1 MGLFTSKPKYKPREP
16 EHHCATYIFTYL
28 NFPLGGCIVWLNGQ
42 RYPDDKTQFRRFG
55 EAVCLWANKR
65 YGEKLKKMDGYFAMC
80 PGYSRFG
87 VLPENLE
94 RLEGIATY
102 NTEEIGRILY
112 EAFGIHHAEINYSD
126 TGVLVIIEGVSHA
139 ICNQDNQRHPDK

>member
-16 EHHCATYIFTYL
+16 GHRCATYIFTYL
-28 NFPLGGCIVWLNGQ
+28 NFPLGGCIVWLDGQ
-42 RYPDDKTQFRRFG
+42 RYPDDKTQFKRFG

-65 YGEKLKKMDGYFAMC
+65 YGEKLKKMDGYFATC
-80 PGYSRFG
+80 PGYIRFG
-87 VLPENLE
+87 IRPEKLPSREC
-94 RLEGIATY
+94 IATD

-112 EAFGIHHAEINYSD
+112 EAFGIYHAEINYSD

-139 ICNQDNQRHPDK
+139 ICNQDNKRHPDK